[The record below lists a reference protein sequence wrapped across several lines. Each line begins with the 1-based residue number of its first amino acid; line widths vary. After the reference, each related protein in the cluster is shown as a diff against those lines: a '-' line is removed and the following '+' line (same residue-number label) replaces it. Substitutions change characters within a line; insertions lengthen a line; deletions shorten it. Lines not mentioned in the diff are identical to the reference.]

1 MDKNQKFNQVIS
13 NIFRVNSKIRYVSII
28 DLDGRIIASEMKSDL
43 QSILK
48 KTNEEKF
55 CEHVAIRRRMRHE
68 FDKKLGKV
76 NFIHVERENITQLVL
91 YSKSY
96 SFFITIEPE
105 ITSNSKSKIVVSL
118 SITISLFI
126 ISPCNII
133 IIENSPMR

>member
-1 MDKNQKFNQVIS
+1 MDNNQKLNQVIS

-43 QSILK
+43 QSLLK

-105 ITSNSKSKIVVSL
+105 ITTNSKSKIVTKAKKIVSTL
-118 SITISLFI
+118 K
-126 ISPCNII
+126 
-133 IIENSPMR
+133 

>member
-1 MDKNQKFNQVIS
+1 MYKNQKFNQVIS

-43 QSILK
+43 QSLLK

-105 ITSNSKSKIVVSL
+105 ITSNSKSKIVTKAKKIVSTL
-118 SITISLFI
+118 K
-126 ISPCNII
+126 
-133 IIENSPMR
+133 

>member
-43 QSILK
+43 QSLLK

-105 ITSNSKSKIVVSL
+105 ITSNSKSKIVTKAKKIVSTL
-118 SITISLFI
+118 K
-126 ISPCNII
+126 
-133 IIENSPMR
+133 

>member
-28 DLDGRIIASEMKSDL
+28 DLDGRITASEMKSDL
-43 QSILK
+43 QSLLK
-48 KTNEEKF
+48 NTNEEKF

-105 ITSNSKSKIVVSL
+105 ITSNSKSKIVTKVKK
-118 SITISLFI
+118 I
-126 ISPCNII
+126 ISTLK
-133 IIENSPMR
+133 

>member
-28 DLDGRIIASEMKSDL
+28 DLDGRITASEMKSDL
-43 QSILK
+43 QSLLK

-91 YSKSY
+91 YSKAY

-105 ITSNSKSKIVVSL
+105 ITSNSKSKIVTKVKK
-118 SITISLFI
+118 I
-126 ISPCNII
+126 ISTLK
-133 IIENSPMR
+133 

>member
-1 MDKNQKFNQVIS
+1 MDKDQKLNQVIS

-43 QSILK
+43 QSLLK

-105 ITSNSKSKIVVSL
+105 ITSNSKSKIVTKAKKIVSTL
-118 SITISLFI
+118 K
-126 ISPCNII
+126 
-133 IIENSPMR
+133 

>member
-43 QSILK
+43 QSLLK

-105 ITSNSKSKIVVSL
+105 ITSNSKSKIVTKAPFTVSN
-118 SITISLFI
+118 LF
-126 ISPCNII
+126 PNA
-133 IIENSPMR
+133 

>member
-1 MDKNQKFNQVIS
+1 MVKNQKFNQVIS
-13 NIFRVNSKIRYVSII
+13 NIFRVSSKIRYVSII
-28 DLDGRIIASEMKSDL
+28 DLNGKITASEMKSDL
-43 QSILK
+43 QSLLK
-48 KTNEEKF
+48 KSNEEKF

-105 ITSNSKSKIVVSL
+105 ITSNSKSNIVTKVKK
-118 SITISLFI
+118 I
-126 ISPCNII
+126 ISTLK
-133 IIENSPMR
+133 

>member
-43 QSILK
+43 QSLLK

-105 ITSNSKSKIVVSL
+105 ITSNSKSKIVTKAKKIVS
-118 SITISLFI
+118 SLK
-126 ISPCNII
+126 
-133 IIENSPMR
+133 

>member
-1 MDKNQKFNQVIS
+1 MDKNQKLNQVIS

-43 QSILK
+43 QSLLK

-105 ITSNSKSKIVVSL
+105 ITSNNKSKIVTKVKK
-118 SITISLFI
+118 I
-126 ISPCNII
+126 ISTLK
-133 IIENSPMR
+133 

>member
-1 MDKNQKFNQVIS
+1 MDKNQKLNQVIS

-43 QSILK
+43 QSLLK

-105 ITSNSKSKIVVSL
+105 ITSNSKSKIVTKAKKIVSTL
-118 SITISLFI
+118 K
-126 ISPCNII
+126 
-133 IIENSPMR
+133 

>member
-1 MDKNQKFNQVIS
+1 MDKNQKLNQVIS

-28 DLDGRIIASEMKSDL
+28 DLDGRITASEMKSDL
-43 QSILK
+43 QSLLK

-105 ITSNSKSKIVVSL
+105 ITSNTKSKIVTKVKK
-118 SITISLFI
+118 I
-126 ISPCNII
+126 ISTLK
-133 IIENSPMR
+133 

>member
-43 QSILK
+43 QSLLK

-96 SFFITIEPE
+96 SFFITNEPE
-105 ITSNSKSKIVVSL
+105 ITSNSKSKIVTKAKKIVSTL
-118 SITISLFI
+118 K
-126 ISPCNII
+126 
-133 IIENSPMR
+133 

>member
-1 MDKNQKFNQVIS
+1 MDKNQKLNQVIS
-13 NIFRVNSKIRYVSII
+13 NIFRINSKIRYVSII
-28 DLDGRIIASEMKSDL
+28 DLDGRITASEMKSDL
-43 QSILK
+43 QSLLK

-105 ITSNSKSKIVVSL
+105 ITSNSKSKIVTKAKKIVSTL
-118 SITISLFI
+118 K
-126 ISPCNII
+126 
-133 IIENSPMR
+133 

>member
-43 QSILK
+43 QSLLK

-105 ITSNSKSKIVVSL
+105 ITSNSKSKIV
-118 SITISLFI
+118 TKAKKLFQH
-126 ISPCNII
+126 
-133 IIENSPMR
+133 

>member
-1 MDKNQKFNQVIS
+1 MDKNQKLNQVIS
-13 NIFRVNSKIRYVSII
+13 NIFRINSKIRYVSII

-43 QSILK
+43 QSLLK

-105 ITSNSKSKIVVSL
+105 ITSNSKSKIVTKAKKIVSTL
-118 SITISLFI
+118 K
-126 ISPCNII
+126 
-133 IIENSPMR
+133 

>member
-43 QSILK
+43 QSLLK

-96 SFFITIEPE
+96 SFFNTIEPE
-105 ITSNSKSKIVVSL
+105 LTSNSKSKIVTKAKKIVSTL
-118 SITISLFI
+118 K
-126 ISPCNII
+126 
-133 IIENSPMR
+133 

>member
-1 MDKNQKFNQVIS
+1 MDKNQKLNQVIS
-13 NIFRVNSKIRYVSII
+13 NIFRINSKIRYVSII

-43 QSILK
+43 QSLLK

-105 ITSNSKSKIVVSL
+105 ITSNSKSKIVTKVKK
-118 SITISLFI
+118 I
-126 ISPCNII
+126 ISTLK
-133 IIENSPMR
+133 

>member
-43 QSILK
+43 QSLLK

-68 FDKKLGKV
+68 LDKKLGKV
-76 NFIHVERENITQLVL
+76 NFIQVEREHMNQVVL
-91 YSKSY
+91 YSTSY
-96 SFFITIEPE
+96 SLCI
-105 ITSNSKSKIVVSL
+105 
-118 SITISLFI
+118 
-126 ISPCNII
+126 
-133 IIENSPMR
+133 

>member
-43 QSILK
+43 QSLLK

-76 NFIHVERENITQLVL
+76 NFLHVERENITQLVL

-105 ITSNSKSKIVVSL
+105 ITSNSKSKIVTKAKKIVSTL
-118 SITISLFI
+118 K
-126 ISPCNII
+126 
-133 IIENSPMR
+133 

>member
-1 MDKNQKFNQVIS
+1 MDKNQKLNQVIS

-28 DLDGRIIASEMKSDL
+28 DLDGRITASEMKSDL
-43 QSILK
+43 QSLLK

-105 ITSNSKSKIVVSL
+105 ITSNSKSKIVTKAKKIVSTL
-118 SITISLFI
+118 K
-126 ISPCNII
+126 
-133 IIENSPMR
+133 